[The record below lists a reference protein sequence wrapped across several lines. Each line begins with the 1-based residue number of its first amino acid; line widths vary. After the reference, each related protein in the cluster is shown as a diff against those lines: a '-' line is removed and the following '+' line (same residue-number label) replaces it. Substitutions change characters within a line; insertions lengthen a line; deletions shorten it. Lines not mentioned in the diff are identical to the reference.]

1 MATLEEVQAKRR
13 ERPLT
18 ATFFFTG
25 KSKEMFIF
33 LFGQERWKNEECV
46 DITWRTDF
54 DFDRA
59 LPMPEEIRE
68 RRNTLALIEHSN
80 LHSEEQKIKLWKE
93 SVEKPRASATMWA
106 LSKWGVNDTRDV
118 HVRFGHVKCGEEI
131 YLKVMFMGMCA
142 LPFSFMME
150 IEEIGIQYDLYWVD
164 EVTFEYGGY
173 SSKNSPES
181 DLHHSRGIHDQSLES
196 VYKIIFDHDLSDI
209 YSDREAALD
218 FRKLLHE
225 TEESLKEFLV
235 RHPLKEWED
244 NRARIFF
251 VKQPLREAYTAV
263 DKVIDYLDQRTIIN
277 RRELWAA
284 ELAIHK
290 LLLELEKEDGDRG
303 YVYYNL
309 LNLIRYG
316 LEVTQKVLAG

>member
-1 MATLEEVQAKRR
+1 MATLEEVKETRR

-33 LFGQERWKNEECV
+33 LFGQDRWKDEKYV

-68 RRNTLALIEHSN
+68 RRNLIALIEHSN
-80 LHSEEQKIKLWKE
+80 LHSEEQKIKLWNE
-93 SVEKPRASATMWA
+93 SLQKPQATASQWS
-106 LSKWGVNDTRDV
+106 LSKWGVNDTREI
-118 HVRFGHVKCGEEI
+118 HVRYGHVKCGEEI
-131 YLKVMFMGMCA
+131 YLKVMFLGLYA

-150 IEEIGIQYDLYWVD
+150 MEEIGIQYDLYWVN
-164 EVTFEYGGY
+164 EITREYGGY
-173 SSKNSPES
+173 STKGSPDS
-181 DLHHSRGIHDQSLES
+181 DLHESRGIHDQSLDS
-196 VYKIIFDHDLSDI
+196 IYNIIFDCDLSDI
-209 YSDREAALD
+209 YSCQEAALD
-218 FRKLLHE
+218 FRKLLHQ

-251 VKQPLREAYTAV
+251 VKQPLREAYANV
-263 DKVIDYLDQRTIIN
+263 DKVTDYLDQRTVLN
-277 RRELWAA
+277 RQDLWAA